1 LKKGKKRSAAV
12 LSTILLASSFS
23 VVAPPLAQPVGAAE
37 NKVVHPSAKAYDQKV
52 IARVSQERMFADA
65 SYLADTIGPRVT
77 GTETEQQAAEFI
89 WERLTSLGYEVETQE
104 FSIPDKGVG
113 HLHTSDD
120 NEVLITIPAGSG
132 GTSKEGMTAPL
143 FDAKLGKPENFTD
156 EAKGKI
162 ALISR
167 GELTFAEKV
176 QNAVE
181 AGAIGVLIYNNVDAL
196 APLNPSL
203 GGTSFDIPVGGITKA
218 SGEALLQD
226 VVAQNETVNFNVQ
239 LLKNVTSQ
247 NIIATR
253 APQKG
258 DNHEIVHVSAHYDSV
273 QFAPGASDN
282 ASGTA
287 VALELAR
294 VLKSYPIDKE
304 VRFVFVGAEEIGLV
318 GSRYYA
324 SQLSEDELGR
334 SIANFN
340 MDMVGTSWENA
351 SAIYMNT
358 LDGQANI
365 VTDTAL
371 KTAERIGTPSEL
383 ILYQRGAS
391 DHEAF
396 HEAGIPAVNF
406 IRREP
411 GTAALE
417 PYYHTPQDTME
428 YLSAER
434 LKEAGDLVG
443 ASIYSLIR
451 K

>member
-1 LKKGKKRSAAV
+1 M
-12 LSTILLASSFS
+12 
-23 VVAPPLAQPVGAAE
+23 VAPPLAQPVAAAE
-37 NKVVHPSAKAYDQKV
+37 NKVVHPSAKAHDQKV

-132 GTSKEGMTAPL
+132 GTSDAGITAPL
-143 FDAKLGKPENFTD
+143 YDANLGKAEDFTD

-203 GGTSFDIPVGGITKA
+203 GGTIFDIPVGGITKA

-304 VRFVFVGAEEIGLV
+304 VRFVFVGAEEIGLL
-318 GSRYYA
+318 GSKYYA
-324 SQLSEDELGR
+324 ENLSEDELKR

-358 LDGQANI
+358 IDGKANI
-365 VTDTAL
+365 VSDTAL
-371 KTAERIGTPSEL
+371 ATAERIGTPSEL

-391 DHEAF
+391 DHQSF
-396 HEAGIPAVNF
+396 YDVGIPAVNF

>member
-1 LKKGKKRSAAV
+1 MNKGKKRSAAV

-23 VVAPPLAQPVGAAE
+23 VVAPPLAQPVAAAE
-37 NKVVHPSAKAYDQKV
+37 NKVVHPSAKAHDQKV

-132 GTSKEGMTAPL
+132 GTSDAGITAPL
-143 FDAKLGKPENFTD
+143 YDANLGKAEDFTD

-203 GGTSFDIPVGGITKA
+203 GGTIFDIPVGGITKA

-304 VRFVFVGAEEIGLV
+304 VRFVFVGAEEIGLL
-318 GSRYYA
+318 GSKYYA
-324 SQLSEDELGR
+324 ENLSEDELKR

-358 LDGQANI
+358 IDGKANI
-365 VTDTAL
+365 VSDTAL
-371 KTAERIGTPSEL
+371 ATAERIGTPSEL

-391 DHEAF
+391 DHQSF
-396 HEAGIPAVNF
+396 YDVGIPAVNF